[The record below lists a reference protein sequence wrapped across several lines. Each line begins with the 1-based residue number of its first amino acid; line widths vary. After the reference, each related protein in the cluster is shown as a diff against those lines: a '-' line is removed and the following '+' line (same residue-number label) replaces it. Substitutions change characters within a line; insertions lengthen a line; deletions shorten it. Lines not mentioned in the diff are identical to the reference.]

1 MLPGAY
7 KHFNV
12 YEHDKV
18 KGATVAHLKG
28 FTSPYAPQIPG
39 PATPARPKQPSQALA
54 LIGESLPGVP
64 AR

>member
-18 KGATVAHLKG
+18 KGATVAREARLKG
-28 FTSPYAPQIPG
+28 FISPYAPQIPG

-54 LIGESLPGVP
+54 LIG
-64 AR
+64 A